1 MSEHRAAETQ
11 DVKCRPADGGYRRWP
26 CPAWICLV
34 VLPFVLIGCVSD
46 QVDDSSPVASYQQ
59 ALVSEDA
66 PERADNEGADTSEPL
81 GLLTPVSPAS
91 EIIPELDIVVDP
103 NTGGKVTQLTVEQA
117 IFRALANSPEI
128 RVVSFDPAIAKQEL
142 TKATADF
149 DPTVFTRL
157 NYEDEDNPENSIFTP
172 GQSETTLF
180 ESGLKQ
186 RLSTGAEWSTSYALT
201 RIWDDLAGRTLPTR
215 YEPVLAF
222 QLKQPLLRDAGEKVN
237 LAGVDIARLNH
248 RIALLGFRQKAEEV
262 STEVIQ
268 AYWQLLQARRDL
280 DIQRWLVEQTE
291 ETVNKVEG
299 RRGIDA
305 TGVQVHQ
312 AKSYAK
318 SREAVLLKFEK
329 RVQDAQDVLMRFM
342 ATSEVHL
349 ATEIEIVPVTAPG
362 ATEDDAESLVTIRQA
377 MSLAMAHNPVV
388 QHAKAAVEIADINV
402 RVAKHQR
409 MPRLDLV
416 TSASTQG
423 LAREREDASGQLGSD
438 YTSYA
443 AGLVFEFTLGG
454 RQRYAELI
462 KRRLERRK
470 ATAVLHNVADRVAV
484 QVKERVRKVET
495 NLAEISVQREAVE
508 EGRVYLQ
515 ALQDSEMVRERLTAE
530 FLLVKLQAQETL
542 AQAERAENGA
552 LAEFNIALAELAQ
565 ATGTVLDLHQIETS
579 LSAIAAMGEQAERES
594 QDGEGQGG
602 DKSRGGYPGYLYPLP
617 DGGRTIF

>member
-1 MSEHRAAETQ
+1 MSAPQTTSTH
-11 DVKCRPADGGYRRWP
+11 DVESRPADWGGCGRPSSLWARL
-26 CPAWICLV
+26 I
-34 VLPFVLIGCVSD
+34 VLLFVLSGCVSD
-46 QVDDSSPVASYQQ
+46 QVDDDSLVTSYQE

-66 PERADNEGADTSEPL
+66 PQRTDNEGADPSEPL
-81 GLLTPVSPAS
+81 GLLTPVSPAP
-91 EIIPELDIVVDP
+91 EVIPGLDIAVDP
-103 NTGGKVTQLTVEQA
+103 NTGGQVTRLTVEQA

-128 RVVSFDPAIAKQEL
+128 RVVSFDPAIARQEL
-142 TKATADF
+142 TKATAEF
-149 DPTVFTRL
+149 DPTVFSRV

-186 RLSTGAEWSTSYALT
+186 RISTGAEWSASYLLT
-201 RIWDDLAGRTLPTR
+201 RVWDDLIGRTLPTR

-222 QLKQPLLRDAGEKVN
+222 QLKQPLLRDAGEKIN

-248 RIALLGFRQKAEEV
+248 RIALLGFRRKAEEV
-262 STEVIQ
+262 STEVIR
-268 AYWQLLQARRDL
+268 AYWQLLQVRRDL
-280 DIQRWLVEQTE
+280 DIQRRLVQQTE

-318 SREAVLLKFEK
+318 SRQAVLLILEK
-329 RVQDAQDVLMRFM
+329 RVLDAQDVLMRFM
-342 ATSEVHL
+342 ATSEAHL
-349 ATEIEIVPVTAPG
+349 ASEIEIIPVTAPG
-362 ATEDDAESLVTIRQA
+362 STEDDVESPVTIAQA
-377 MSLAMAHNPVV
+377 MTLAMQHNPVV

-423 LAREREDASGQLGSD
+423 LAREREDANGQLGSD
-438 YTSYA
+438 YASYA

-470 ATAVLHNVADRVAV
+470 ATAVLHNIADQVAV
-484 QVKERVRKVET
+484 QVKERVRKIET
-495 NLAEISVQREAVE
+495 NLAEIKVQKEAVR

-515 ALQDSEMVRERLTAE
+515 ALQDSEMIRERLTAE

-542 AQAERAENGA
+542 AQAERAENRA
-552 LAEFNIALAELAQ
+552 LVEFNIALAELAQ
-565 ATGTVLDLHQIETS
+565 AAGTVLDLHRIETS
-579 LSAIAAMGEQAERES
+579 LSSIVAMEEEAAQES
-594 QDGEGQGG
+594 QDAEGQEG
-602 DKSRGGYPGYLYPLP
+602 DESSSGYPGYLHPLP
-617 DGGRTIF
+617 GGGRTTF

>member
-1 MSEHRAAETQ
+1 MSSHQTTETQ
-11 DVKCRPADGGYRRWP
+11 DIESRPADLRYRFWRSS
-26 CPAWICLV
+26 AWACLV
-34 VLPFVLIGCVSD
+34 VLPFVLTSCVSD
-46 QVDDSSPVASYQQ
+46 QVDDDSLVASYQET
-59 ALVSEDA
+59 LVSEDA
-66 PERADNEGADTSEPL
+66 PQRTDNVGADASEPL
-81 GLLTPVSPAS
+81 GLLTPVSPAP
-91 EIIPELDIVVDP
+91 EVTPELDIVVDP
-103 NTGGKVTQLTVEQA
+103 NAGGKVTQLTVEQA
-117 IFRALANSPEI
+117 IFRALARSPEI
-128 RVVSFDPAIAKQEL
+128 RVVSFDPAIARQEL
-142 TKATADF
+142 TKATAEF

-186 RLSTGAEWSTSYALT
+186 RLSTGAEWSTSYMLT
-201 RIWDDLAGRTLPTR
+201 RVWDNMAGRTLPTR

-222 QLKQPLLRDAGEKVN
+222 QLRQPLLRDAGEKVN
-237 LAGVDIARLNH
+237 LAGVNIARLNH
-248 RIALLGFRQKAEEV
+248 RIALLGFRRKAEEV
-262 STEVIQ
+262 STEVIR

-280 DIQRWLVEQTE
+280 DIQRRLVEQTE

-318 SREAVLLKFEK
+318 SRQAVLLRLEK
-329 RVQDAQDVLMRFM
+329 RVQDAQDVLIRFM
-342 ATSEVHL
+342 ATSRIHL
-349 ATEIEIVPVTAPG
+349 ASEIEIVPVTAPG
-362 ATEDDAESLVTIRQA
+362 ATESDIENPVAIRQA
-377 MSLAMAHNPVV
+377 MELAMGHNPVI

-423 LAREREDASGQLGSD
+423 LSREPEDASGQLGSD

-454 RQRYAELI
+454 RQRHAELI

-470 ATAVLHNVADRVAV
+470 ATAVLHNVADQVAV
-484 QVKERVRKVET
+484 QVKERVRKVQT
-495 NLAEISVQREAVE
+495 NLAEIKVQREAVE
-508 EGRVYLQ
+508 EGRVYLR
-515 ALQDSEMVRERLTAE
+515 ALQDSEMIRERLTAE

-542 AQAERAENGA
+542 AHAERAESGA
-552 LAEFNIALAELAQ
+552 LVEFNIAQAELAQ
-565 ATGTVLDLHQIETS
+565 ATGTVFDLHRIETS
-579 LSAIAAMGEQAERES
+579 LSSIIAVEEESEQNPDDQTSDEPRSE
-594 QDGEGQGG
+594 
-602 DKSRGGYPGYLYPLP
+602 YPGYLWPLP
-617 DGGRTIF
+617 GEGRIF